1 MFSILLNLML
11 QQTIKKASFFRPKI
25 QRLFLTHS
33 DRYIARLSFIS
44 FPYLS
49 VLHFDSILM
58 LSSQSCQNL
67 LRTFCGHKL
76 SYHRQSQI
84 YTHICMY
91 INPFWPSTS
100 AINAV
105 GLCHMRMLCWWPE
118 QSPNCLQLPVLCSH
132 SKVSPSLTCL
142 SRFPALSVHLPSPP
156 PSSLLSYLPL
166 KAAEIFFCVCKN
178 FAFCC
183 FHCFLSIFFF
193 CAYLPE
199 LSVLLY
205 PTPPFPTPL
214 SIHSTACHVSFM
226 FVCLFVIRY
235 APYEIWRIWYTEY
248 VKLKFPT
255 MLLLFL
261 TAPRHVPIYVP
272 RSVSQPQLLLHLPYL
287 SPYFVCFV

>member
-1 MFSILLNLML
+1 
-11 QQTIKKASFFRPKI
+11 
-25 QRLFLTHS
+25 
-33 DRYIARLSFIS
+33 
-44 FPYLS
+44 
-49 VLHFDSILM
+49 
-58 LSSQSCQNL
+58 
-67 LRTFCGHKL
+67 
-76 SYHRQSQI
+76 
-84 YTHICMY
+84 
-91 INPFWPSTS
+91 
-100 AINAV
+100 
-105 GLCHMRMLCWWPE
+105 MLCWWPE

-142 SRFPALSVHLPSPP
+142 SRFTPCTSPKSPP
-156 PSSLLSYLPL
+156 TLLLPL

-183 FHCFLSIFFF
+183 FHCFLGIFFF

-205 PTPPFPTPL
+205 PTPPFPSPYIRPL
-214 SIHSTACHVSFM
+214 VTFLLCL